1 MGLGALAIPT
11 RKTSIQQRPLG
22 RSPAM
27 AQVRQLIAQVAP
39 HTTLVLIQGESGSGK
54 EVVARALH
62 EQSERADGP
71 FVPVNCGAIP
81 ADLLESELFGHE
93 KGAFTG
99 AVCARKGRFEAAE
112 GGTLFLDEIG
122 DMSLPMQVKILRVL
136 QERCFERVGSN
147 QTIRCNVR
155 IVAATHRDLEG
166 MVADGSFRQD
176 LFFRLNVFPIQLPPL
191 RDHADDIPEL
201 LALFNGKLSARGMP
215 TAELSQSA
223 LGALMRY
230 RWPGN
235 VRELENLVERLS
247 ITHPGQQVRARRA
260 RHALRRAGAAGLQRR
275 RGGRAAHHR
284 HGAAGLRAGPQ
295 AASAG
300 HRGKLHQRS
309 AAPGRRRGGQG
320 RQAARAAAHDAGRE
334 DEEVRPQQCLVRP
347 PDSHREHDH
356 DQRIRSRSDPQP
368 DPRHPSADGDAGDRR
383 TGRAAASGC
392 RARTRRDGGRAW
404 LLRQPAE
411 GVGAGGQRNPAERR
425 RHGHGLGA
433 RRQRGQPDP
442 GHGLVAEGR
451 CFFQGHDG
459 GTQQDGRCVPGSHAH
474 VDLSAGE
481 LTRG

>member
-155 IVAATHRDLEG
+155 IVAATHRDLES

-215 TAELSQSA
+215 TAEVSQSA

-247 ITHPGQQVRARRA
+247 ITHPGQQVRARDLPSRYAAFLPVEGIEQEERA
-260 RHALRRAGAAGLQRR
+260 MLFDVPVLPASSVAEVAESHTTAMELPACGLDLKQHLQDIEVNYINEALRQVDGVVAKAAKLLGLQRTTLVEKMKKF
-275 RGGRAAHHR
+275 
-284 HGAAGLRAGPQ
+284 GLS
-295 AASAG
+295 SA
-300 HRGKLHQRS
+300 
-309 AAPGRRRGGQG
+309 
-320 RQAARAAAHDAGRE
+320 
-334 DEEVRPQQCLVRP
+334 
-347 PDSHREHDH
+347 
-356 DQRIRSRSDPQP
+356 
-368 DPRHPSADGDAGDRR
+368 
-383 TGRAAASGC
+383 
-392 RARTRRDGGRAW
+392 W
-404 LLRQPAE
+404 
-411 GVGAGGQRNPAERR
+411 
-425 RHGHGLGA
+425 
-433 RRQRGQPDP
+433 
-442 GHGLVAEGR
+442 
-451 CFFQGHDG
+451 
-459 GTQQDGRCVPGSHAH
+459 
-474 VDLSAGE
+474 
-481 LTRG
+481 